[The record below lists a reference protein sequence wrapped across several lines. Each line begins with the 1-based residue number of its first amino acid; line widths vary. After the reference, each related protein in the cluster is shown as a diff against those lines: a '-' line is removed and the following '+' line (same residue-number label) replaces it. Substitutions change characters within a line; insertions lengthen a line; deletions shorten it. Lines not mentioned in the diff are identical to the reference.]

1 MKNKFGPQSG
11 FTLIEIMLVVSLIG
25 LLAALSIP
33 NFLKARSTSQRTAC
47 INNLRQ
53 INTAAQQWAL
63 DMKKDATT
71 PVTAA
76 DLLPYMKSSVVCPA
90 GGTTFGD
97 SYSLTTVAEN
107 PTCQQ
112 APQTHQLQ

>member
-1 MKNKFGPQSG
+1 MKNKFGSQRG

-25 LLAALSIP
+25 LLAVISIP
-33 NFLKARSTSQRTAC
+33 NFLKARTTSQRTVC

-53 INTAAQQWAL
+53 ISSAVQQWAL
-63 DMKKDATT
+63 EMKKDATS

-76 DLLPYMKSSVVCPA
+76 DVLPYMKAVVVCPA

-97 SYSLTTVAEN
+97 SYSLDTVADN

-112 APQTHQLQ
+112 SPLSHQLQ